1 MLDKVPK
8 FKLWTIKSRLFLGE
22 TFTSNRAVFLTSH
35 NLPFH
40 LKIIF
45 LVIIFVFVLYSVS
58 LLLCETIGGPKTLEN
73 QRYFSLSFSL
83 SLLLSFALLLSL
95 SLLLCELAG
104 KGSWEPDI

>member
-1 MLDKVPK
+1 M
-8 FKLWTIKSRLFLGE
+8 
-22 TFTSNRAVFLTSH
+22 
-35 NLPFH
+35 PFH

-83 SLLLSFALLLSL
+83 SLLLSFALFLSL

-104 KGSWEPDI
+104 KDSWEPDI